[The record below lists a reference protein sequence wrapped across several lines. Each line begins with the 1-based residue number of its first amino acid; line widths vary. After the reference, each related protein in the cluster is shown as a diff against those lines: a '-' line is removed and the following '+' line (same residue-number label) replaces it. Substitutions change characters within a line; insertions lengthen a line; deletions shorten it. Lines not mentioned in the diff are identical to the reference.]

1 MTMSLKIES
10 KENSLYGTDT
20 YRNKSVIV
28 PRAYQPIASL
38 TAAPNKDG
46 TNVNMSARV
55 DDFVVATV
63 DGRQVMTDR
72 FIATAKFTALQSVV
86 AQVERERAFDSFLA
100 LLIASRESIIT
111 GVLPDEPLLIK
122 DLPAGLF
129 D

>member
-1 MTMSLKIES
+1 MTTSLTIES

-28 PRAYQPIASL
+28 PRAYQPTASL
-38 TAAPNKDG
+38 SAAPNKDG
-46 TNVNMSARV
+46 SNVNMSVRV
-55 DDFVVATV
+55 DDFVVANME
-63 DGRQVMTDR
+63 GRQLMTDR

-111 GVLPDEPLLIK
+111 GILPDEPLVIK